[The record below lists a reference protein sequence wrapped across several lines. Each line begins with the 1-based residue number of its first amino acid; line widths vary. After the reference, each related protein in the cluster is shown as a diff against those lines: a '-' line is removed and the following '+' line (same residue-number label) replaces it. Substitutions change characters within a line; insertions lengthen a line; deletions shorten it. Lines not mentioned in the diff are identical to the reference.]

1 MLLGGN
7 KGPEPGRRMPG
18 QRDSFSSRFGVLAAL
33 AGSAIGLGNIWRFP
47 YVVGQNGGG
56 AFLLI
61 YLVFV
66 AAIGIPVMMSEFV
79 IGRSAQLNPVGA
91 FKKIAPGKKWH
102 LVGMLGV
109 VAVFIIIAFYTVV
122 AGWTLEYLIQS
133 VKWILFPGKFGFASM
148 DNAVLTQFFSNHY
161 DSFTSGTWRP
171 IIWFVVMLLLTGYI
185 VISGVKNGIEKYA
198 KILMP
203 LFLVLLLILVVRSVS
218 LEGGREGL
226 VFLFKPD
233 FSQIKEAP
241 FRIILEALGQAFFSL
256 SIGMGTLITYG
267 SYIKKKENLAGTAIS
282 VVVAD
287 TSVAIIAGL
296 AIFPAV
302 FAFGIDPGEG
312 PELVYKTL
320 PVIFLNMAGGLIW
333 AFMFFLLLCFA
344 AITSTI
350 SMLEVIVAYFSE
362 QLNMSRKRAT
372 VLSMISVGFLGI
384 ICTVSPKVFSIFNAS
399 PDLLLPLGGFFIV
412 VFIGWFFSGEKSRQ
426 ELSSDGSY
434 KIRYHRLFMF
444 LVKFVA
450 PLAIAFLFALGVY
463 SKVITLFPGIG

>member
-1 MLLGGN
+1 MLKGG
-7 KGPEPGRRMPG
+7 KGD
-18 QRDSFSSRFGVLAAL
+18 RDSFTSKFGVLAAL

-47 YVVGQNGGG
+47 YVAGQNGGG
-56 AFLLI
+56 AFLLV
-61 YLVFV
+61 YLLFI

-91 FKKIAPGKKWH
+91 FKKIAPGTKWH

-109 VAVFIIIAFYTVV
+109 VAVFIIFSFYTVV
-122 AGWTLEYLIQS
+122 AGWTLEYVIQS
-133 VKWILFPGKFGFASM
+133 VKWILLPEKFGFASM
-148 DNAVLTQFFSNHY
+148 DNAALTQFFSNHY
-161 DSFTSGTWRP
+161 ESFTSGLWRP

-185 VISGVKNGIEKYA
+185 VFSGVKNGIEKVA

-203 LFLVLLLILVVRSVS
+203 IFLVILLILVTRSVT

-233 FSQIKEAP
+233 FTQIKEAP

-267 SYIKKKENLAGTAIS
+267 SYIKKKENLAGTAVS
-282 VVVAD
+282 VVAAD
-287 TSVAIIAGL
+287 TFVAILAGI

-302 FAFGIDPGEG
+302 FAFGIDPADG

-320 PVIFLNMAGGLIW
+320 PVIFQNMAGGLIW
-333 AFMFFLLLCFA
+333 AFMFFILLCFA

-372 VLSMISVGFLGI
+372 LLSLISVGFLGTL
-384 ICTVSPKVFSIFNAS
+384 CTVSPDVFGVFNAS
-399 PDLLLPLGGFFIV
+399 PDLMLPLGGFFIV
-412 VFIGWFFSGEKSRQ
+412 VFIGWFFSGEKSKE
-426 ELSSDGSY
+426 ELSSGGAF
-434 KIRYHRLFMF
+434 KVRYYRLFMF

-463 SKVITLFPGIG
+463 SKLISIFPSLG

>member
-1 MLLGGN
+1 MLQGGN
-7 KGPEPGRRMPG
+7 KGSESGRRMPG

-61 YLVFV
+61 YLVFI

-133 VKWILFPGKFGFASM
+133 VKWILFTGKFGFASM
-148 DNAVLTQFFSNHY
+148 DNAALTQFFSNHY

-218 LEGGREGL
+218 LERGREGL

-233 FSQIKEAP
+233 FSQIREAP

-267 SYIKKKENLAGTAIS
+267 SYIKKKENLAGTAVS

-426 ELSSDGSY
+426 ELSSDGSF

>member
-1 MLLGGN
+1 MLKGGS
-7 KGPEPGRRMPG
+7 GE
-18 QRDSFSSRFGVLAAL
+18 RDSFSSKFGVLAAL

-61 YLVFV
+61 YVLFI
-66 AAIGIPVMMSEFV
+66 AAIGIPVMMSEFI

-91 FKKIAPGKKWH
+91 FKKIAPGTKWH

-109 VAVFIIIAFYTVV
+109 VAVFIIFAFYTVV
-122 AGWTLEYLIQS
+122 AGWTLEYVIQS
-133 VKWILFPGKFGFASM
+133 VKWILLPGKFAFASM
-148 DNAVLTQFFSNHY
+148 DNAALTEFFSNHY
-161 DSFTSGTWRP
+161 ESFTTGIWRP
-171 IIWFVVMLLLTGYI
+171 VIWFLVMMLLTGYI
-185 VISGVKNGIEKYA
+185 VISGIKNGIEKFA

-203 LFLVLLLILVVRSVS
+203 IFFVLLLILVTRSVS

-233 FSQIKEAP
+233 FAPIKEAP

-267 SYIKKKENLAGTAIS
+267 SYIKKKENLAGTAVS
-282 VVVAD
+282 VVAAD
-287 TSVAIIAGL
+287 TSVAIIAGM

-302 FAFGIDPGEG
+302 FAFGIDPADG
-312 PELVYKTL
+312 PDLVYKTL
-320 PVIFLNMAGGLIW
+320 PVIFQNMAGGFIW

-362 QLNMSRKRAT
+362 QLNMTRKRAT
-372 VLSMISVGFLGI
+372 ILSMIAASFLGI
-384 ICTVSPKVFSIFNAS
+384 VCTTSPAVFGLFNAS
-399 PDLLLPLGGFFIV
+399 PDLTLPLGGFFIV
-412 VFIGWFFSGEKSRQ
+412 VFIGWVFSGKNTRE
-426 ELSSDGSY
+426 ELSSDGSF
-434 KIRYHRLFMF
+434 KVRYRRIFMF

-450 PLAIAFLFALGVY
+450 PLAIASLFALGVY
-463 SKVITLFPGIG
+463 SKVISLFPSIGG

>member
-1 MLLGGN
+1 MLQGG
-7 KGPEPGRRMPG
+7 KGD
-18 QRDSFSSRFGVLAAL
+18 RDSFTSKFGVLAAL

-61 YLVFV
+61 YVIFI
-66 AAIGIPVMMSEFV
+66 AAIGVPVMMSEFM

-91 FKKIAPGKKWH
+91 FKKNAPGTKWH

-109 VAVFIIIAFYTVV
+109 VSVFIIFAFYTVV
-122 AGWTLEYLIQS
+122 AGWTLEYVVQS
-133 VKWILFPGKFGFASM
+133 VRWILFPEKFGFGSM
-148 DNAVLTQFFSNHY
+148 NNEALTVFFSNHY
-161 DSFTSGTWRP
+161 DSFTQGIWRP
-171 IIWFVVMLLLTGYI
+171 IIWFVVMMCLTGYI

-203 LFLVLLLILVVRSVS
+203 IFLVLLLILVSRSIS

-233 FSQIKEAP
+233 FTQIKEAP
-241 FRIILEALGQAFFSL
+241 FQIVLEALGQAFFSL

-267 SYIKKKENLAGTAIS
+267 SYIKRKENLAGTAVS
-282 VVVAD
+282 VVAAD
-287 TSVAIIAGL
+287 TFVAILAGI

-302 FAFGIDPGEG
+302 FAFGIDPADG
-312 PELVYKTL
+312 PDLVYKTL
-320 PVIFLNMAGGLIW
+320 PVIFQNMAGGLIW
-333 AFMFFLLLCFA
+333 ALLFFILLCFA

-362 QLNMSRKRAT
+362 QMNMSRKKAT
-372 VLSMISVGFLGI
+372 ILSMISAGFLGI
-384 ICTVSPKVFSIFNAS
+384 ICTVSPDVFGFFNAS
-399 PDLLLPLGGFFIV
+399 PDLMLPLGGFFIV
-412 VFIGWFFSGEKSRQ
+412 VFIGWFFTGEKSRQ
-426 ELSSDGSY
+426 ELSSDGLF
-434 KIRYHRLFMF
+434 KIRYHRLFTF

-463 SKVITLFPGIG
+463 SKVISIFPSLG

>member
-1 MLLGGN
+1 MLQGG
-7 KGPEPGRRMPG
+7 KGE
-18 QRDSFSSRFGVLAAL
+18 RDSFSSKFGVLAAL

-61 YLVFV
+61 YVIFV

-91 FKKIAPGKKWH
+91 FKKIAPGTKWH

-109 VAVFIIIAFYTVV
+109 VSVFIIFAFYTVV
-122 AGWTLEYLIQS
+122 AGWTLEYVVQS
-133 VKWILFPGKFGFASM
+133 VRWILLPEKFGFASM
-148 DNAVLTQFFSNHY
+148 DNAALTQFFSNHY
-161 DSFTSGTWRP
+161 DSFTSGLWRP
-171 IIWFVVMLLLTGYI
+171 IIWFVVMMLLTGYI
-185 VISGVKNGIEKYA
+185 VISGVKNGIEKFS

-203 LFLVLLLILVVRSVS
+203 VFLVLLLILVLRSVT

-233 FSQIKEAP
+233 FTQFKEAP

-267 SYIKKKENLAGTAIS
+267 SYIKKKVNLAGTAVS

-287 TSVAIIAGL
+287 TSVALIAGL

-320 PVIFLNMAGGLIW
+320 PVIFQNMPGGLIW

-362 QLNMSRKRAT
+362 QLNMSRKKAT
-372 VLSMISVGFLGI
+372 ILSMISVGFLGI
-384 ICTVSPKVFSIFNAS
+384 LCTASSDVFVLFNAS
-399 PDLLLPLGGFFIV
+399 PDLMLPLGGFFIV
-412 VFIGWFFSGEKSRQ
+412 VFIGWFFSRDNSKK
-426 ELSSDGSY
+426 ELSSEGSY
-434 KIRYHRLFMF
+434 KIRYHSLFMF

-463 SKVITLFPGIG
+463 SKVITLFPGLG

>member
-1 MLLGGN
+1 MLQGGS
-7 KGPEPGRRMPG
+7 GE
-18 QRDSFSSRFGVLAAL
+18 RDSFSSKFGVIAAA

-61 YLVFV
+61 YLLFI

-102 LVGMLGV
+102 LIGLLGV
-109 VAVFIIIAFYTVV
+109 VSAFIILAFYTVV
-122 AGWTLEYLIQS
+122 AGWTLEYLVQS
-133 VKWILFPGKFGFASM
+133 VKWMITSEKIGFDQM
-148 DNAVLTQFFSNHY
+148 DNEAVRGFFSNHY
-161 DSFTSGTWRP
+161 ETFTEGIWRP
-171 IIWFVVMLLLTGYI
+171 IIWFVVMMFFTGYI
-185 VISGVKNGIEKYA
+185 VVSGVRNGIEKYA
-198 KILMP
+198 KVLMP
-203 LFLVLLLILVVRSVS
+203 ILLLLLLVLVVRSVT
-218 LEGGREGL
+218 LEGSRDGL

-233 FSQIKEAP
+233 FSTIKEAP
-241 FRIILEALGQAFFSL
+241 VKIIIEALGQAFFSL

-267 SYIKKKENLAGTAIS
+267 SYIRKRENLANTAVN
-282 VVVAD
+282 VVFAD
-287 TSVAIIAGL
+287 TFIAVIAGV

-302 FAFGIDPGEG
+302 FAFGINPGEG
-312 PELVYKTL
+312 PELVYITL
-320 PVIFLNMAGGLIW
+320 PVIFQSMAGGLIW

-350 SMLEVIVAYFSE
+350 SVLEVIVAYFSE
-362 QLNMSRKRAT
+362 QLSMSRKRAT
-372 VLSMISVGFLGI
+372 ILATVSVGFLGI
-384 ICTVSPKVFSIFNAS
+384 LCTIWEEVFGVFNAS

-412 VFIGWFFSGEKSRQ
+412 VFIGWFFAKDKTRK
-426 ELSSDGSY
+426 ELSSDGTY
-434 KIRYHRLFMF
+434 KIGFYRLYMF

-463 SKVITLFPGIG
+463 TRVITLFPGVG

>member
-1 MLLGGN
+1 MLQGG
-7 KGPEPGRRMPG
+7 GV
-18 QRDSFSSRFGVLAAL
+18 RDSFGSKFGVLAAL

-61 YLVFV
+61 YLIFI
-66 AAIGIPVMMSEFV
+66 AAIGVPVMMSEFM

-91 FKKIAPGKKWH
+91 FKKNAPGTKWH

-109 VAVFIIIAFYTVV
+109 VSVFIIFAFYTVV
-122 AGWTLEYLIQS
+122 AGWTLEYVVQS
-133 VKWILFPGKFGFASM
+133 VRWVLFPGKFGFESM
-148 DNAVLTQFFSNHY
+148 DNAGLTQFFSNHY
-161 DSFTSGTWRP
+161 DSFTLGIWRP
-171 IIWFVVMLLLTGYI
+171 IIWFVVMMCLTGYI

-203 LFLVLLLILVVRSVS
+203 IFLVLLLILVSRSIS

-233 FSQIKEAP
+233 FTQIREAP
-241 FRIILEALGQAFFSL
+241 FQIILEALGQAFFSL

-267 SYIKKKENLAGTAIS
+267 SYIKRKENLAGTAVS
-282 VVVAD
+282 VVAAD
-287 TSVAIIAGL
+287 TFVAILAGI

-302 FAFGIDPGEG
+302 FAFGIDPADG

-320 PVIFLNMAGGLIW
+320 PVIFQNMAGGLIW

-362 QLNMSRKRAT
+362 QLNMSRKKAT
-372 VLSMISVGFLGI
+372 ILAMISAGFLGI
-384 ICTVSPKVFSIFNAS
+384 ICTVSPDVFGFFNAS

-412 VFIGWFFSGEKSRQ
+412 LFIGWFLARGTTKD
-426 ELSSDGSY
+426 ELSSNGKY
-434 KIRYHRLFMF
+434 KIGYYRLFLF
-444 LVKFVA
+444 LVKFAA
-450 PLAIAFLFALGVY
+450 PLAIALLFALGVY
-463 SKVITLFPGIG
+463 SKLITIFPSLG

>member
-1 MLLGGN
+1 MLQGG
-7 KGPEPGRRMPG
+7 KGD
-18 QRDSFSSRFGVLAAL
+18 RDSFSSKFGVLAAL

-56 AFLLI
+56 AFLLV
-61 YLVFV
+61 YLLFI

-91 FKKIAPGKKWH
+91 FKKIAPGTKWH

-109 VAVFIIIAFYTVV
+109 VSVFIIFSFYTVV
-122 AGWTLEYLIQS
+122 AGWTLEYVIQS
-133 VKWILFPGKFGFASM
+133 VRWILFPEKFGFASM
-148 DNAVLTQFFSNHY
+148 DNAALTQFFSNHY
-161 DSFTSGTWRP
+161 ESFTSGIWRP
-171 IIWFVVMLLLTGYI
+171 IIWFVVMMLLTGYI
-185 VISGVKNGIEKYA
+185 VISGVKNGIEKVA

-203 LFLVLLLILVVRSVS
+203 IFLVILLILVARSVT

-233 FSQIKEAP
+233 FTQIREAP

-267 SYIKKKENLAGTAIS
+267 SYIKKKENLASTAVS
-282 VVVAD
+282 VVAAD
-287 TSVAIIAGL
+287 TFVAILAGI

-302 FAFGIDPGEG
+302 FAFGIDPADG

-320 PVIFLNMAGGLIW
+320 PVIFQNMAGGLIW
-333 AFMFFLLLCFA
+333 AFMFFVLLCFA
-344 AITSTI
+344 AVTSTI

-362 QLNMSRKRAT
+362 QLNMSRKKAT
-372 VLSMISVGFLGI
+372 FLSMISVGFLGTL
-384 ICTVSPKVFSIFNAS
+384 CTVSPDIFGVFNAS
-399 PDLLLPLGGFFIV
+399 PDLMLPLGGFFIV
-412 VFIGWFFSGEKSRQ
+412 VFIGWFFSRDKSSK
-426 ELSSDGSY
+426 ELSSDGTL
-434 KIRYHRLFMF
+434 KIVYHKLFMF

-463 SKVITLFPGIG
+463 SKVITLFPSIG

>member
-1 MLLGGN
+1 MIQGGN
-7 KGPEPGRRMPG
+7 NK
-18 QRDSFSSRFGVLAAL
+18 RDSFTSRFGVLAAL

-66 AAIGIPVMMSEFV
+66 AAIGIPLMMSEFI

-91 FKKIAPGKKWH
+91 FKKIAPGTKWH

-109 VAVFIIIAFYTVV
+109 VAVLLIIAFYTVV

-133 VKWILFPGKFGFASM
+133 VKWLLLPGKFGFASM
-148 DNAVLTQFFSNHY
+148 DNAALTKFFSDHY
-161 DSFTSGTWRP
+161 DSFTSGIWRP
-171 IIWFVVMLLLTGYI
+171 VIWFLVMMFLTGYI
-185 VISGVKNGIEKYA
+185 VISGVKNGIEKFA

-203 LFLVLLLILVVRSVS
+203 VFFLILLILVTRSVS

-226 VFLFKPD
+226 IFLFKPD
-233 FSQIKEAP
+233 FSPIREAP

-267 SYIKKKENLAGTAIS
+267 SYIQKKENLAGTAVS
-282 VVVAD
+282 VAVAD
-287 TSVAIIAGL
+287 TTVAIVAGL

-302 FAFGIDPGEG
+302 FAFGISPDEG

-320 PVIFLNMAGGLIW
+320 PVIFQNMAGGLIW

-350 SMLEVIVAYFSE
+350 SMLEVIVAYLSE
-362 QLNMSRKRAT
+362 QLVMSRKRAT
-372 VLSMISVGFLGI
+372 ILSMMVVGVLGI
-384 ICTVSPKVFSIFNAS
+384 ICTASPGVFGLFNSS
-399 PDLLLPLGGFFIV
+399 PDLTLPFGGFFIV
-412 VFIGWFFSGEKSRQ
+412 VFIGWIFSGKNTKE
-426 ELSSDGSY
+426 ELASDGSF
-434 KIRYHRLFMF
+434 KVRYHRLFMF

-463 SKVITLFPGIG
+463 SKVITLFPGLG

>member
-1 MLLGGN
+1 
-7 KGPEPGRRMPG
+7 
-18 QRDSFSSRFGVLAAL
+18 
-33 AGSAIGLGNIWRFP
+33 
-47 YVVGQNGGG
+47 
-56 AFLLI
+56 
-61 YLVFV
+61 
-66 AAIGIPVMMSEFV
+66 MMSEFL
-79 IGRSAQLNPVGA
+79 IGRSAKLNPVGA

-109 VAVFIIIAFYTVV
+109 VSVFIIFAFYTVV
-122 AGWTLEYLIQS
+122 AGWTLEYVIQS
-133 VKWILFPGKFGFASM
+133 VKWILFPEKIGFASM
-148 DNAVLTQFFSNHY
+148 DNAALTQFFSDHY
-161 DSFTSGTWRP
+161 ESFTSGLWRP
-171 IIWFVVMLLLTGYI
+171 LIWFMVMMGLTGYI

-203 LFLVLLLILVVRSVS
+203 LFFVLLLILVTKSIS
-218 LEGGREGL
+218 LEGGRDGL

-233 FSQIKEAP
+233 FTPIKEAP

-267 SYIKKKENLAGTAIS
+267 SYIKKKENLASTAVS

-302 FAFGIDPGEG
+302 FAFGIAPDEG

-320 PVIFLNMAGGLIW
+320 PVIFQNMAGGLIW

-344 AITSTI
+344 ALTSTI

-372 VLSMISVGFLGI
+372 ILSMISVGFLGI
-384 ICTVSPKVFSIFNAS
+384 LCIVSSDIFDFFNAS
-399 PDLLLPLGGFFIV
+399 PDLMLPLGGFFIV
-412 VFIGWFFSGEKSRQ
+412 VFIGWFFSREKTSK
-426 ELSSDGSY
+426 ELSSDGKY
-434 KIRYHRLFMF
+434 KTGYHRLFIF

-463 SKVITLFPGIG
+463 SKVITLFPGLG

>member
-1 MLLGGN
+1 LQGG
-7 KGPEPGRRMPG
+7 GD
-18 QRDSFSSRFGVLAAL
+18 RDSFSSKFGVLAAL

-47 YVVGQNGGG
+47 YIVGQNGGG

-61 YLVFV
+61 YVIFI
-66 AAIGIPVMMSEFV
+66 AAIGIPVMMSEFM

-91 FKKIAPGKKWH
+91 FKKIAPGTKWH
-102 LVGMLGV
+102 LAGMLGV
-109 VAVFIIIAFYTVV
+109 VSVFIIFAFYTVV
-122 AGWTLEYLIQS
+122 AGWTLEYVIQS
-133 VKWILFPGKFGFASM
+133 VKWILFPDKFGFASM
-148 DNAVLTQFFSNHY
+148 DNAALTQFFSNHY
-161 DSFTSGTWRP
+161 ESFTSGTWRP
-171 IIWFVVMLLLTGYI
+171 IIWFLVMMFLTGYI
-185 VISGVKNGIEKYA
+185 VISGVKNGIEKFA

-203 LFLVLLLILVVRSVS
+203 IFLVLLLILVFRSVS

-233 FSQIKEAP
+233 FNTIKEAP

-267 SYIKKKENLAGTAIS
+267 SYIKRKENLAGTAVG

-320 PVIFLNMAGGLIW
+320 PVIFQNMAGGLIW

-372 VLSMISVGFLGI
+372 MLSMISVGVLGI
-384 ICTVSPKVFSIFNAS
+384 ICTASDDVFGLFNAS
-399 PDLLLPLGGFFIV
+399 PDLMLPLGGFFIV
-412 VFIGWFFSGEKSRQ
+412 VFIGWFFTGEKSRQ
-426 ELSSDGSY
+426 ELSSDGAF

-463 SKVITLFPGIG
+463 SKVISIFPSLG

>member
-1 MLLGGN
+1 MLQGG
-7 KGPEPGRRMPG
+7 GT
-18 QRDSFSSRFGVLAAL
+18 RDSFGSKFGVIAAA

-61 YLVFV
+61 YLFFI

-102 LVGMLGV
+102 LIGLLGV
-109 VAVFIIIAFYTVV
+109 VTAFIILAFYTVV
-122 AGWTLEYLIQS
+122 AGWTLEYLLQS
-133 VKWILFPGKFGFASM
+133 VKWMLTADKIGFSEM
-148 DNAVLTQFFSNHY
+148 NNEAVRSFFSNHY
-161 DSFTSGTWRP
+161 ESFVDGIWRP
-171 IIWFVVMLLLTGYI
+171 VIWFGVMMFFTGYI

-203 LFLVLLLILVVRSVS
+203 ILLVLLLVLVVRSVT
-218 LEGGREGL
+218 LEGARDGL
-226 VFLFKPD
+226 VFLLKPD
-233 FSQIKEAP
+233 FSTIKDAP
-241 FRIILEALGQAFFSL
+241 LKIIIEALGQAFFSL

-267 SYIKKKENLAGTAIS
+267 SYIQKKENLANTAVS
-282 VVVAD
+282 VAFAD
-287 TSVAIIAGL
+287 TFIAVIAGL

-302 FAFGIDPGEG
+302 FAFGISPDEG
-312 PELVYKTL
+312 PELVYITL
-320 PVIFLNMAGGLIW
+320 PVIFQSMSGGLIW

-350 SMLEVIVAYFSE
+350 SVLEVIVAYFSE
-362 QLNMSRKRAT
+362 QLNMTRKRAAI
-372 VLSMISVGFLGI
+372 LAMISVGFLGI
-384 ICTVSPKVFSIFNAS
+384 LCTLSEKIFGVFNGS

-412 VFIGWFFSGEKSRQ
+412 VFIGWFLAKGTTKG
-426 ELSSDGSY
+426 ELSSDGKY
-434 KIRYHRLFMF
+434 KTGYYGLYIF

-450 PLAIAFLFALGVY
+450 PLAIALLFGLGIY
-463 SKVITLFPGIG
+463 SKLISIFPSIG

>member
-1 MLLGGN
+1 MSQGGN
-7 KGPEPGRRMPG
+7 GE
-18 QRDSFSSRFGVLAAL
+18 RDSFSSRFGVLAAL

-61 YLVFV
+61 YLIFV

-91 FKKIAPGKKWH
+91 FKKIHPGKRWY

-109 VAVFIIIAFYTVV
+109 VSVLIIFAFYTVV
-122 AGWTLEYLIQS
+122 AGWTLEYVIQS
-133 VKWILFPGKFGFASM
+133 VKWVLFPGKFGFASM
-148 DNAVLTQFFSNHY
+148 DSEALKVFFHNHY
-161 DSFTSGTWRP
+161 ESFTSGIWRP
-171 IIWFVVMLLLTGYI
+171 ILWFAVMMLLTGYI
-185 VISGVKNGIEKYA
+185 VISGVKNGIEKFT
-198 KILMP
+198 KFLMP
-203 LFLVLLLILVVRSVS
+203 VFLILLLVLVIRSVS
-218 LEGGREGL
+218 LEGSREGL

-233 FSQIKEAP
+233 FTPIREAP

-267 SYIKKKENLAGTAIS
+267 SYIQKKESLANTAVS
-282 VVVAD
+282 VAVAD
-287 TSVAIIAGL
+287 TFVAVIAGL

-302 FAFGIDPGEG
+302 FAFGIDPGQG
-312 PELVYKTL
+312 PELVYITL
-320 PVIFLNMAGGLIW
+320 PVIFQNMAGGLIW
-333 AFMFFLLLCFA
+333 AFLFFLLLCFA

-362 QLNMSRKRAT
+362 QLNMTRIKAT
-372 VLSMISVGFLGI
+372 FLAIISAGFLGI
-384 ICTVSPKVFSIFNAS
+384 LCIVSSDLFGIFNAS

-412 VFIGWFFSGEKSRQ
+412 VFVGWFLARDTTKREF
-426 ELSSDGSY
+426 SSDGKY
-434 KIRYHRLFMF
+434 KTGYYGLFMF

-450 PLAIAFLFALGVY
+450 PLAIALLFALGVY
-463 SKVITLFPGIG
+463 SKVISLFPSIG

>member
-1 MLLGGN
+1 MLQGGN
-7 KGPEPGRRMPG
+7 GG
-18 QRDSFSSRFGVLAAL
+18 RDSFSSKFGVIAAA

-47 YVVGQNGGG
+47 YVAGENGGG

-61 YLVFV
+61 YLLFV

-102 LVGMLGV
+102 LIGILGV
-109 VAVFIIIAFYTVV
+109 VSAFIILAFYTVV
-122 AGWTLEYLIQS
+122 AGWTLEYLVQS
-133 VKWILFPGKFGFASM
+133 VKWMLLSNKIGFSEM
-148 DNAVLTQFFSNHY
+148 DNEAVRGFFSNHY
-161 DSFTSGTWRP
+161 ETFVSGIWRP
-171 IIWFVVMLLLTGYI
+171 IIWFVVMMFFTGYI

-203 LFLVLLLILVVRSVS
+203 ILLVLLLILVIRSVT
-218 LEGGREGL
+218 LDGARDGL

-233 FSQIKEAP
+233 FSTIKEAP
-241 FRIILEALGQAFFSL
+241 VKIIIEALGQAFFSL

-267 SYIKKKENLAGTAIS
+267 SYIRKKENLANTAVS
-282 VVVAD
+282 VAVAD
-287 TSVAIIAGL
+287 TFIAVIAGV

-312 PELVYKTL
+312 PELVYITL
-320 PVIFLNMAGGLIW
+320 PVIFQSMAGGLIW

-350 SMLEVIVAYFSE
+350 SVLEVIVAYFSE
-362 QLNMSRKRAT
+362 QLNMSRRKAT
-372 VLSMISVGFLGI
+372 ILAMISVGFLGI
-384 ICTVSPKVFSIFNAS
+384 ICTVSSEVFSLFNAS
-399 PDLLLPLGGFFIV
+399 PDLMLPLGGFFIV
-412 VFIGWFFSGEKSRQ
+412 VFIGWFLSKEKSRS
-426 ELSSDGSY
+426 ELSSNGAY
-434 KIRYHRLFMF
+434 RTRFYRLFMF

-463 SKVITLFPGIG
+463 SKVISLFPGIG